1 MIVQCRVPI
10 ALKTKPILFSR
21 WGGKVIDA
29 EVPSTY
35 MTGGINKICV
45 YKSIK
50 DKTIEYF
57 DILST

>member
-1 MIVQCRVPI
+1 MLVQWRVPI

-35 MTGGINKICV
+35 ITGGINKICI
-45 YKSIK
+45 YKPIK
-50 DKTIEYF
+50 DKTIEYR
-57 DILST
+57 DRLST

>member
-10 ALKTKPILFSR
+10 ALKTKPILFIR

-35 MTGGINKICV
+35 ITGGINKRCIC
-45 YKSIK
+45 KSIK
-50 DKTIEYF
+50 RQEY
-57 DILST
+57 